1 MTVFHNLCRDYHEI
15 TAPPLDCVCT
25 VWLFAHDLPSRH
37 KREDFIITTQTAVST
52 MLGQVF
58 TQTGLIVLPSH
69 QQHLQLLRL
78 QATPVPP
85 ASAGPSLLQI
95 HTSSIRIPRSS
106 VDLGYPAWCSNS
118 FHLTSPRSILVGLLL
133 LTASSEMEIPDG
145 TPDNTVKIA
154 MTLPTEIQNQPFV
167 SHTFPFQIDTRLS
180 LAASTSK
187 KLAATIRKPQLS
199 EFSGGR
205 SGESIFFD
213 SKSAS
218 LCSSG
223 RLADTNEPRY
233 LPTTDAATKN
243 PQRHATLPNIFCRD
257 ALILR
262 SRQRHNL
269 LCRRR
274 RLKQITTKINPRA
287 RCFSPSS
294 SPSQH
299 AFVTTLTSH
308 CLS

>member
-1 MTVFHNLCRDYHEI
+1 MTVFHNFFCDYHEI
-15 TAPPLDCVCT
+15 TAPPLDCAQSGHLHTICSVVT
-25 VWLFAHDLPSRH
+25 KKKKISSLRLM
-37 KREDFIITTQTAVST
+37 TAVST
-52 MLGQVF
+52 ILGQVF
-58 TQTGLIVLPSH
+58 TQTGLTALPSH

-78 QATPVPP
+78 QTTPVPP

-154 MTLPTEIQNQPFV
+154 MTLPTEIQSQPFV

-187 KLAATIRKPQLS
+187 KLAATIRKPQLD
-199 EFSGGR
+199 ELSGGR
-205 SGESIFFD
+205 RGESTTFD
-213 SKSAS
+213 SRSAS

-223 RLADTNEPRY
+223 RLER
-233 LPTTDAATKN
+233 
-243 PQRHATLPNIFCRD
+243 RH
-257 ALILR
+257 
-262 SRQRHNL
+262 Q
-269 LCRRR
+269 
-274 RLKQITTKINPRA
+274 
-287 RCFSPSS
+287 
-294 SPSQH
+294 
-299 AFVTTLTSH
+299 
-308 CLS
+308 